1 MKIFVKAK
9 PSAKKESVEKISEN
23 TFLVS
28 VKERPEK
35 DRANYAILK
44 ALAVYFKI
52 PVSGI
57 TIVSGASSK
66 NKIIKIYE

>member
-9 PSAKKESVEKISEN
+9 PGAKKESVEKISEN

-35 DRANYAILK
+35 GRANYAILK
-44 ALAVYFKI
+44 AVAAYFKI
-52 PVSGI
+52 PVSRI
-57 TIVSGASSK
+57 IIVSGASSR
-66 NKIIKIYE
+66 NKIIKIL